1 MTTVNATAELVGMLI
16 SSDLAL
22 LLLVGFALIMICR
35 LSHALDALSR
45 DVNRAL
51 WESEPKVTRPVI
63 HERKKLTPA

>member
-1 MTTVNATAELVGMLI
+1 MTTVIGTAELIGMLI

-22 LLLVGFALIMICR
+22 LLLVGFALIMIFR

-51 WESEPKVTRPVI
+51 WESEPKLTRPVD
-63 HERKKLTPA
+63 ERKKLTAV